1 MTKQNRRVLIIDD
14 RPQIRGWLDRLLE
27 NEGFDVLFATSA
39 DSGVLQA
46 KAGQPDLIL
55 INPVMRMCDS
65 AEVFARIKTDWSTSH
80 IKLAFLPDLSCF
92 AGVNFYKEED
102 FEISLSGAPLPV
114 GELFGQIHSAM
125 HVHGSIHV

>member
-1 MTKQNRRVLIIDD
+1 VLIIDD

-27 NEGFDVLFATSA
+27 NEGFDVFFATSGN
-39 DSGVLQA
+39 SGFLQA

-55 INPVMRMCDS
+55 INPMMRICKS

-92 AGVNFYKEED
+92 AEVNFYQEED

-114 GELFGQIHSAM
+114 GELFGQIYSAM
-125 HVHGSIHV
+125 HVHGSIYV